1 MKAIRPAIIVLG
13 MMLLGI
19 AAVTAEL
26 PEFKAGAAVNMG
38 LPVSLDLLS
47 QGAEIKY
54 EMVTEKESLVVY
66 RLNEST
72 GDWVYVSGDGSILVA
87 RTAEFDFD
95 AMDDLRTELS
105 DAIDFIAATGT
116 NVSAEERKDAMDGIV
131 YYGNYHSLK
140 YPFIGNCEIHLVV
153 PNCTIE
159 AARFSVDG
167 SSYYRG
173 ECSTCDKGHEYYI
186 NGTKITFCAR
196 PTLSSHSGYCRVPQA
211 EITERLMEGTFNI
224 TSKDVAD
231 DEEMTMNIEIIT
243 SSEPQEPFLLY
254 APQSGAGITETAD
267 SHGLEALREATYL
280 DI

>member
-1 MKAIRPAIIVLG
+1 MKAIRLAIIVLG
-13 MMLLGI
+13 IMLLGI

-26 PEFKAGAAVNMG
+26 PEFNAGAVVNMG

-54 EMVTEKESLVVY
+54 EMVEQNDLLVVY
-66 RLNEST
+66 KLNEST
-72 GDWVYVSGDGSILVA
+72 GDWVYVSMDGSILVA
-87 RTAEFDFD
+87 STAEFDFD
-95 AMDDLRTELS
+95 AMDDLRTELN

-116 NVSAEERKDAMDGIV
+116 NVSVEDRKDAMDGIV

-140 YPFIGNCEIHLVV
+140 YPFIGNCEIYLVV

-173 ECSTCDKGHEYYI
+173 ECSTCDRGHEYYI
-186 NGTKITFCAR
+186 NGTKITSCAR
-196 PTLSSHSGYCRVPQA
+196 PTLSSHSGYCRVPQV

-243 SSEPQEPFLLY
+243 SSEPEEPFLLHGR
-254 APQSGAGITETAD
+254 QSEPLIIETAD
-267 SHGLEALREATYL
+267 SYDLEALREATYL